1 MIKDKITDM
10 LFAAIKSDEPQKVAV
25 YRLIKNEFMKYAT
38 QPGKPEITEAVEIS
52 ILQKMVKQ
60 REDSISQYE
69 AANRFDLAEGERQ
82 EMNIIKS
89 MLPKTPTREDI
100 EAYVSY
106 WYPDGIEKKSM
117 GGIIKKIKED
127 LPGADGSVVASV
139 VKECL
144 V

>member
-1 MIKDKITDM
+1 MINDKITEM

-38 QPGKPEITEAVEIS
+38 QLGKPEITEAVEIS

-69 AANRFDLAEGERQ
+69 SANRFDLAEEERQ
-82 EMNIIKS
+82 EMNMIKS
-89 MLPKTPTREDI
+89 MLPKAPSREDI
-100 EAYVSY
+100 EAYIKDI
-106 WYPDGIEKKSM
+106 YPTGIVKKEM
-117 GGIIKKIKED
+117 GGIIKKIKEE
-127 LPGADGSVVASV
+127 LPCADGSVVASV